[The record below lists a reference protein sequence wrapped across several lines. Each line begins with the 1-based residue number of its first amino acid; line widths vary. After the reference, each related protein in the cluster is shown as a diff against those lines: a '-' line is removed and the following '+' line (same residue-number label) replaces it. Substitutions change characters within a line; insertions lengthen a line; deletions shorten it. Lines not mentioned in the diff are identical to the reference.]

1 MKDFKYEYVNKFVIN
16 NKVHGTKKLTIS
28 LTGEYSHEAIIEPG
42 QGSFGIGVKGIDS
55 ERYID
60 VWVNK
65 NDKIRWESFNRCEI
79 QHPERLKEEDE
90 FSGWPRWFYY
100 TGNDIGF
107 IEWSQKR
114 AIEGFTWCPQREFS
128 VDFSKSIIN
137 ELKIHSDHKLYLTF
151 GDNIEYLDLYGNPE
165 NFIIE
170 KCNKVPSLGFYPKK
184 ENTKGIISLPKYDC
198 FCDAEEL
205 LVEVDPNGAPFDC
218 KSILQFPNLKLLH
231 LVGNVTNLT
240 VLKELKHLNRLGFW
254 NAPDL
259 TNLPTLDSW
268 KELKSFV
275 AMNIDENIGRR
286 LKEEIRLLKKNKQ
299 YGDLYA
305 GKLRNKL
312 WFETEYGLPFSNWDS
327 SKEKKATS
335 IYKKCLKAIKAAT
348 NEEEIHDSISE
359 YTSSFNKMKDIET
372 VEREDIYAGL
382 VTIMKNSPI
391 DIKYDVWFNWF
402 DEARN
407 F

>member
-1 MKDFKYEYVNKFVIN
+1 MKDFKFEEVIN
-16 NKVHGTKKLTIS
+16 NKLGRGKKLTIS
-28 LTGEYSHEAIIEPG
+28 LTSEYSHEAFIQPG

-65 NDKIRWESFNRCEI
+65 DDKIRWESFNRCEI
-79 QHPERLKEEDE
+79 LHPERLKDEDE
-90 FSGWPRWFYY
+90 FSGWPRWFHY

-107 IEWSQKR
+107 IKWSQKR
-114 AIEGFTWCPQREFS
+114 EIEGFTWCPQREFS

-137 ELKIHSDHKLYLTF
+137 ELHIHSDYKLHLTF
-151 GDNIEYLDLYGNPE
+151 GDNIEYLDLYGNP
-165 NFIIE
+165 NDFIIE
-170 KCNKVPSLGFYPKK
+170 KCTKVPSLGFYPKK
-184 ENTKGIISLPKYDC
+184 KETKGMISLPNIDC
-198 FCDAEEL
+198 FHDAEEL
-205 LVEVDPNGAPFDC
+205 LVEVDPNGAHFDC
-218 KSILQFPNLKLLH
+218 NSLLQFPNLKLLH
-231 LVGNVTNLT
+231 LIGNMTNLSS
-240 VLKELKHLNRLGFW
+240 LKELKHLNKLGFW
-254 NAPDL
+254 NVPELSD
-259 TNLPTLDSW
+259 LPTLNNW
-268 KELKSFV
+268 KELDKFV
-275 AMNIDENIGRR
+275 AMNIDENIGNQ
-286 LKEEIRLLKKNKQ
+286 LKKELNDLKKQ
-299 YGDLYA
+299 RKFEFA
-305 GKLRNKL
+305 SVTKLRNKL

-335 IYKKCLKAIKAAT
+335 IYKKCLKDIKAAT
-348 NEEEIHDSISE
+348 NEEDIHDSISE

-402 DEARN
+402 DETRN